1 MNFGLFLKK
10 KQHEWNPPWK
20 TADEVFSEDFGKLLI
35 KDLKYLRYHPEKWE
49 RYAFN
54 DADLGI
60 AENLTS
66 GQPYQGKNQTLL
78 KMHTSLHQSGSHK
91 YTMPVYVTEKQLKYA
106 YPKAK
111 IVDKN
116 DKAHVTYYKTIYK
129 DKNGNSISESQYKA
143 LSPAE
148 RKTVNVS
155 KSEQTAEVYN
165 IDNTDLENIYPRVY
179 DRLKQKFAQQA
190 ANRLKFV
197 DASGMYTNPVVEKVS
212 ESWQCA
218 VLEES
223 TAQGAFYD
231 PSANCVVLPSKERF
245 MTGNTFV
252 TGNISQEESLKLNG
266 YRRICV
272 LIHECMHSTGPK
284 FGRQFGK
291 KFGDPKYAREEL
303 VAETGA
309 MMTCALLGLPPRILR
324 NSERYLDTWLD
335 HNLLK
340 DPNFFKSVLEDARKA
355 SKEFINE
362 YNIQAQKLG
371 QPTIKI
377 PPDSAGTKKKP
388 LIKRVLAGIGNLTQ
402 RFVNMFGHH
411 GGRNQRSSPDK
422 ATETSEKMPEAALN
436 APGTRDSSMEKEV
449 PAANA
454 RETGAA
460 EQTEASASAERTTGL
475 AGTNRN
481 GKADTGVS
489 QLSPE
494 DAEDRRIEQLIA
506 QKCPT
511 ASRDNIE
518 HIRNIIKQRLKA
530 AKQQGGGLR
539 IVDGKAQS
547 LNERTNAH
555 EKEQD
560 RGPRTASRI

>member
-1 MNFGLFLKK
+1 MNYFSQKHPG
-10 KQHEWNPPWK
+10 WNPPWK

-284 FGRQFGK
+284 FGRQFI
-291 KFGDPKYAREEL
+291 Y
-303 VAETGA
+303 
-309 MMTCALLGLPPRILR
+309 
-324 NSERYLDTWLD
+324 S
-335 HNLLK
+335 
-340 DPNFFKSVLEDARKA
+340 
-355 SKEFINE
+355 
-362 YNIQAQKLG
+362 
-371 QPTIKI
+371 
-377 PPDSAGTKKKP
+377 
-388 LIKRVLAGIGNLTQ
+388 
-402 RFVNMFGHH
+402 
-411 GGRNQRSSPDK
+411 
-422 ATETSEKMPEAALN
+422 
-436 APGTRDSSMEKEV
+436 
-449 PAANA
+449 
-454 RETGAA
+454 
-460 EQTEASASAERTTGL
+460 
-475 AGTNRN
+475 
-481 GKADTGVS
+481 
-489 QLSPE
+489 
-494 DAEDRRIEQLIA
+494 
-506 QKCPT
+506 
-511 ASRDNIE
+511 
-518 HIRNIIKQRLKA
+518 
-530 AKQQGGGLR
+530 
-539 IVDGKAQS
+539 
-547 LNERTNAH
+547 
-555 EKEQD
+555 
-560 RGPRTASRI
+560 